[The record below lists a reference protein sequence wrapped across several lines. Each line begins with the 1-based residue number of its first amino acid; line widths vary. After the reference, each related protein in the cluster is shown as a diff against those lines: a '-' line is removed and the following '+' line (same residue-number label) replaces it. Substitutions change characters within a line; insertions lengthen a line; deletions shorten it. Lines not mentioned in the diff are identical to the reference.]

1 MKTYP
6 IVVADDHEIVRRGI
20 RATLEGMPGCS
31 VVGEAEDGE
40 QALEIVREKHPALA
54 VLDVT
59 MPRMNGFETAAAIR
73 EVSPETDVLVLTMH
87 DSQQVV
93 REVLK
98 AGAKGYLLKSDAGRE
113 LAQAVQAIREGRT
126 YFTQRVTSMVV
137 GEFVGERP
145 VVVRPDSPSVSPR
158 EREIVRLLALG
169 RSNKEVASELSLSV
183 KTVESHRTNVMRKLG
198 VHSVAGLV
206 RYAVRE
212 GLVEA

>member
-31 VVGEAEDGE
+31 VVGEAADGE
-40 QALEIVREKHPALA
+40 EALEIVREKQPALA

-59 MPRMNGFETAAAIR
+59 MPRMNGFEAAAAIR

-137 GEFVGERP
+137 GEFVGEKPVTRP
-145 VVVRPDSPSVSPR
+145 ESPAVSPR

>member
-1 MKTYP
+1 MSEYS
-6 IVVADDHEIVRRGI
+6 IVIADDHEIVRRGI
-20 RATLEGMPGCS
+20 RSALEELPGCR
-31 VVGEAEDGE
+31 VVGEAADGE
-40 QALEIVREKHPALA
+40 TALELVRVNKPALA

-73 EVSPETDVLVLTMH
+73 DVSPETAVLVLTMH
-87 DSQQVV
+87 ESNQVV
-93 REVLK
+93 REVLR

-113 LAQAVQAIREGRT
+113 LAEAVQAIRQGRT

-137 GEFVGERP
+137 GEFVGERASLP
-145 VVVRPDSPSVSPR
+145 AETANLSPR
-158 EREIVRLLALG
+158 EREIVRLLAQG
-169 RSNKEVASELSLSV
+169 RSNKEVASGLNLSV

-206 RYAVRE
+206 RFAVRE

>member
-1 MKTYP
+1 MSDYN
-6 IVVADDHEIVRRGI
+6 IVIADDHEIVRRGI
-20 RATLEGMPGCS
+20 RSAIEELPGCH
-31 VVGEAEDGE
+31 VVGEAADGE
-40 QALEIVREKHPALA
+40 AALELVRTNRPALA

-73 EVSPETDVLVLTMH
+73 EVSPDTAVLVLTMH
-87 DSQQVV
+87 ESNQVV
-93 REVLK
+93 REVLR

-113 LAQAVQAIREGRT
+113 LAEAVQAIRQGRT

-137 GEFVGERP
+137 DEFVGERAAAP
-145 VVVRPDSPSVSPR
+145 PETPNLSPR

-169 RSNKEVASELSLSV
+169 RSNKEVASGLGLSV

-206 RYAVRE
+206 RFAVRE